1 MNQLLNAFLIDEN
14 TSVSDLESSLSIIQK
29 EIEKRKEQ
37 ELDEA
42 RLKLRDYAKS
52 LGVPLEKLME
62 EPKGKKKV
70 EPKYRSK
77 LDPSKSWT
85 GRGKQPHWLVEELKQ
100 SGGSLKDYLI

>member
-14 TSVSDLESSLSIIQK
+14 TSVSDLENSLSIIQK

-37 ELDEA
+37 KLDEA

-52 LGVPLEKLME
+52 LGVPLEKLIE

-85 GRGKQPHWLVEELKQ
+85 GRGKQPHWLVEELEQ
-100 SGGSLKDYLI
+100 SGGILKDYLI